1 MLTLEVSRVHLQER
15 DEVIAFFQRYF
26 EERSLL
32 DVQLYDLGRAHSR
45 LKAAK
50 QQLAA
55 SASVHGQEEDISS
68 FEADFS
74 SLFQKFEAAVGAATA
89 AYDEREPGS
98 NGIRNGLL
106 EKTLARRGVKEN
118 GSANGLP
125 APRALELVGVDEV
138 AGTSLADLDGRLF
151 TAEQKAEQLQVEIRQ
166 RVVRQMEWQEDE
178 DCGSAE
184 LLAESKGGNGGNSKR
199 ANGKD
204 GQKESQQLEVQERVS
219 QMMKSLSERLSGGE
233 N

>member
-1 MLTLEVSRVHLQER
+1 M
-15 DEVIAFFQRYF
+15 
-26 EERSLL
+26 
-32 DVQLYDLGRAHSR
+32 DVQLYELGRAHSR

-55 SASVHGQEEDISS
+55 STSVHEKDDISS

-118 GSANGLP
+118 GSVNGLP

-184 LLAESKGGNGGNSKR
+184 LHAESKGGIGGNTKR

-219 QMMKSLSERLSGGE
+219 QMMKTLSERLSSGE
-233 N
+233 K